1 MAVIDTYLT
10 FFYKSFKSQAMY
22 HLAAAMGLLGS
33 VLNFF
38 IQACL
43 WTVLIKTG
51 VRQDITRLT
60 LQEMMLFVAINTMA
74 AALTQPAIINELGA
88 EIRDGSVIMHFLRPV
103 SFRLYVFCV
112 MMGKNAYR
120 MATSAL
126 PVILISCFFIEFPSP
141 PSPACALASLASLF
155 LGTLIVFELVYITAL
170 LAFWTQATW
179 YLSWYLNAGITFLG
193 GTFIPLWFYPQS
205 LRQASAVLP
214 FRYITFEAIDL
225 WLGKIPLGHAAQS
238 LAVALGWALALFG
251 VSSLL
256 WRRALKKMT
265 INGG

>member
-1 MAVIDTYLT
+1 
-10 FFYKSFKSQAMY
+10 
-22 HLAAAMGLLGS
+22 MGLLGA

-43 WTVLIKTG
+43 WMVLIKTG
-51 VRQDITRLT
+51 VRQDIT
-60 LQEMMLFVAINTMA
+60 LQEMMLFVAINTMV
-74 AALTQPAIINELGA
+74 AALTQPTVVNELGA
-88 EIRDGSVIMHFLRPV
+88 EIRDGSIIMHFLRPV
-103 SFRLYVFCV
+103 SFQVYVFCV

-126 PVILISCFFIEFPSP
+126 PVILISCFFIAFPLP
-141 PSPACALASLASLF
+141 PSPVHVLVFLASLF
-155 LGTLIVFELVYITAL
+155 LGILIVFELVYITAL

-193 GTFIPLWFYPQS
+193 GAFIPLWFYPQAFQ
-205 LRQASAVLP
+205 QASVVLP
-214 FRYITFEAIDL
+214 FRYITFEAIAW
-225 WLGKIPLGHAAQS
+225 WLGKIPLAHAPQS

-251 VSSLL
+251 ISSLL
-256 WRRALKKMT
+256 WKQVQKKVT